1 MEKKLRAGFLIN
13 IFEDNLDSQLQK
25 LIKIIPD
32 NQPLKKDIKFTVALG
47 LLPQEPVDG
56 KLEKLYEKKTIE
68 SKSIIAGVE
77 KGELIAQ
84 YILVKDGIPGRS
96 CDGKF
101 IPPIQPTII
110 NPQPSVD
117 ETINEKILIDRIEYY
132 ANRERYPIV
141 DHNNKIYISNN
152 LQLKE
157 ATFKSTGTI
166 ATGDQGVDVSVNI
179 NHDKT
184 DNEDAIGSGV
194 KIDVKELSVNGSV
207 ASNVYIE
214 TEQLNI
220 DAQTHSKSMMTVKD
234 KATIK
239 LHRGDLT
246 AKEAEIDI
254 LESGKVT
261 ASKSVTIR
269 QMLGGTVIAPI
280 VKIDKVLVNTT
291 IIASELIEIN
301 TIIGEHNKL
310 IIDPDSIKSHH
321 DSVEALQ
328 EEIKNKKLSLNKK

>member
-1 MEKKLRAGFLIN
+1 M
-13 IFEDNLDSQLQK
+13 
-25 LIKIIPD
+25 
-32 NQPLKKDIKFTVALG
+32 
-47 LLPQEPVDG
+47 
-56 KLEKLYEKKTIE
+56 
-68 SKSIIAGVE
+68 
-77 KGELIAQ
+77 
-84 YILVKDGIPGRS
+84 
-96 CDGKF
+96 
-101 IPPIQPTII
+101 
-110 NPQPSVD
+110 
-117 ETINEKILIDRIEYY
+117 
-132 ANRERYPIV
+132 
-141 DHNNKIYISNN
+141 
-152 LQLKE
+152 
-157 ATFKSTGTI
+157 
-166 ATGDQGVDVSVNI
+166 DVSVNI

-328 EEIKNKKLSLNKK
+328 EEIKNKKLSLKQEIKDFELTSRSHNSKIDRMKIFQKRVLEASKIGKSPMKQDILRIKQFKKDSQKLALEKESFIEKEKEITNLEEELDKLFNKDLYAKVKSNTLYNGHTKVIFVNLKTKEEVFVIPQGKVEEISLVLNSQNERIISMS